1 MNLKTAHISRILVA
15 FAIAIGALVA
25 ARAGSGTNST
35 TDYLFHFSNKI
46 EKEKPDTTRY
56 PIKDR
61 YGDPYSN
68 PNKNSFDL
76 SDTAFIKRKIE
87 YDPKTKQYYVVEKIG
102 DKYYRTPTSFSM
114 EEFLRLQGR
123 EDEEN
128 YFRKRAALLG
138 NMNRRLFKP
147 KFRINEALFNRI
159 IGAGP
164 DGKVNIDIRPTGSVD
179 LIAGYNGQK
188 IMNPTLPERA
198 RKNGGLDFNM
208 NSQLNVDAKI
218 GDKIKL
224 PINYNTL
231 ANFGFE
237 NQLKLDYRGQE
248 DDIVKQFTAGNT
260 SFQTKSTLIP
270 GVQSLFG
277 LKTQLQFGKAFFTLV
292 LANQQSQRQSLGLQ
306 GGSSTQNFTVKADEY
321 DENRHFLFAQYFR
334 NNFNK
339 AMKNLPIVNSPIQI
353 MKVEVWVTNRNGT
366 TTDTR
371 DVIAF
376 MDLGETQPYRPALG
390 GGGTM
395 PYNNANGLYGMLMSN
410 PNVRNSSLAFSTLT
424 AAPFNLLPVQDFE
437 RTFARK
443 LNPSEYYFNQRI
455 GFLSL
460 NQPLQPDEVLGVA
473 IQYTYNGKPYQIGE
487 FSQDVPPDSTGTSQ
501 KVLFLKMLK
510 ATSQRTN
517 LPIWDLMM
525 KNVYSVGYGQLE
537 RQDFTLDVNYEEP
550 SLGVKRYFPLD
561 SVLPQYKGQP
571 LISLMNLDRL
581 NDRLD
586 PQPDGKFDYID
597 SFTVVSQ
604 QSRIIFP
611 VLEPFGHDL
620 DYVFP
625 NQQMRDKFLYYPLYD
640 TIKAIAQTFTN
651 LNKFKMVGK
660 SKSSGG
666 SMGGYGGM
674 GGMAGGG
681 FGNNGMPG
689 GSGGFGNN
697 TGSGEYQ
704 LGYNI
709 PRGSVRVSANG
720 QMLIENV
727 DYEINYDL
735 GTLRV
740 TNAAVLS
747 SGIPVN
753 IQYESNQ
760 AFGFQQRSF
769 MGMRFDYLANK
780 KLTLG
785 ATIQRLSE
793 RPFFTKQSYGDDPIR
808 NTIFGVDAD
817 YKSDWPRLTK
827 WLDKLP
833 FYSTKT
839 MSSISAYAEAA
850 YLKPGHPPQID
861 GLKDDNKT
869 RDKGGQ
875 VYIDDFEGT
884 RSNIDLRFP
893 LISWALA
900 SVPQGNNNASG
911 TAPLF
916 PESALNNDSSSG
928 FNRAKIAWY
937 NIEPV
942 LQEKGNPNNPLK
954 SNLAELSKPETRQ
967 VYQKEIFP
975 RRGTQ
980 FGEGLLT
987 TFDIAFY
994 PKDKGPYNFEFRNT
1008 RTNANGK
1015 LLNPQQAWG
1024 GLMRSIDQTDFET
1037 ANIEFIEFWMQDP
1050 FIKNTANPLG
1060 GQLYFNLGNVSEDIL
1075 KDGKRMYENGLPTP
1089 PNFSAPVDKNTVW
1102 GQVPSNPMQVTNAFS
1117 TNPDD
1122 RQYQDV
1128 GFDGLRDDDERTKF
1142 SPYLNKLATNFGLNS
1157 QAYIKAQADP
1167 SNDNFV
1173 PYRDPSFDQGTPAG
1187 ILNRYKSINN
1197 PSGNSPIATGNTE
1210 FINAYTQYPDG
1221 EDLNRDNT
1229 MNEVEEYFQYRVDI
1243 RPGMTP
1249 ANTQYITDMRTVSAN
1264 LADGTTRSETWYLF
1278 RIPVHDYQQKVGNIP
1293 DFKSIRFMRMFM
1305 TGFQDSIV
1313 LRFGKLEL
1321 VRNQWRKFKNKIDST
1336 GQFVS
1341 LPAPDPVSLNTLAV
1355 NIEEND
1361 QRQPIPYRIPPGIER
1376 QQLLSNNNVPIQM
1389 NEQALSV
1396 QICGLPIGESRGVFK
1411 TMSLNMVQ
1419 YKRLSMFIHAEAAQG
1434 TLLSDGDLYGVAR
1447 LGNDLSGNYYEVK
1460 VPLKITPPG
1469 TTDST
1474 KIWPLENNLDFSL
1487 QDLVELKKRRDRQGI
1502 PASTYYKEVL
1512 PNGRTLALIGNP
1524 SLGEVK
1530 GILLAV
1536 ENQKVEMA
1544 CTEVW
1549 FNELR
1554 LNDLNEQ
1561 GGWAAIG
1568 RVDLKLADLGT
1579 LTVSGTA
1586 KSFGFGAIEQ
1596 RLMERSRENIYT
1608 FDATTS
1614 IEAGKLLPKKL
1625 GIQIP
1630 VYAAIS
1636 KTISDPQYNPYKLD
1650 VKQKDVLK
1658 EAPAGKRDS
1667 IKNESQDVT
1676 TIKTLNFTNVKK
1688 VKTDGKKPKVWSVSN
1703 FDFNYSY
1710 IETTTHNPLIE
1721 EDELRRTRGSVGYNY
1736 APTVKPFT
1744 PFKKLIKSKSPWFS
1758 LIKDFNINY
1767 LPSQIA
1773 FKADLFRQFGSTRP
1787 RNVDGGPYKIP
1798 QSFSKF
1804 FTFDR
1809 YYILQWNLTQSISI
1823 DYMAINNARVD
1834 EPFGPIDTKEKKDSI
1849 RKNLLKGGRNTQ
1861 FNQDLTVRYNVPT
1874 RKIPLLDWTTL
1885 SASYN
1890 TKYNW
1895 LAASL
1900 LARELGNTL
1909 SNTQTRTLNGE
1920 LNFENLYNK
1929 WRFLRAVNS
1938 SQSGNNN
1945 RQNKQ
1950 DPNNNIP
1957 GSKDSGKSSKKK
1969 NEKGGNLSGGD
1980 KKGNDNQLNPGGVLL
1995 PGQQQM
2001 DTSKKALGKNG
2012 KVKKAKE
2019 KKVKIPKDPNYL
2031 PQVGVVPKAF
2041 FRLLTSL
2048 KRVGIQVSEDF
2059 GTTLPGYM
2067 DSTKLLGYNP
2077 RSSEPGFGFIFG
2089 YQPDTNWINRF
2100 GNKGLLSRDS
2110 LVSDMIRQR
2119 YNQRINIT
2127 AQISPFRDF
2136 NIDVNLDKTFDK
2148 QYSEL
2153 YKDTTGHSGLTRLSP
2168 YALGSFSVSYIAFQ
2182 TLFRKFNPEEVSTTF
2197 KEFENNRLV
2206 LSQRLKTINP
2216 YAAGNGTGADGYV
2229 QGYGRYAQDVVIPAF
2244 IAAYTKK
2251 DPASIQLAKNNNPN
2265 IRSNPFSGIMPK
2277 PNWTLNYSGLSRIP
2291 GLDKIFT
2298 NFTLRH
2304 GYHSTFSMNSFN
2316 TALLFA
2322 DRFHVGYPEFRDTLT
2337 GNYIPYFL
2345 VPNITIQEAFDPL
2358 IAVDMTFTNQLNTRF
2373 EFKKSRTLS
2382 LSLIDYQ
2389 LAENHST
2396 EVTFG
2401 FDWRRKG
2408 VPLIKKLP
2416 FVKGKLDNDVTF
2428 RIDYSMRDD
2437 ATANSKL
2444 DQRTSYG
2451 TAGQKVT
2458 RIAPSIDYIVNNK
2471 VSIKLYY
2478 ERNKSVPKISNSF
2491 PVTNTRAGVQVRIS
2505 LSQ

>member
-1 MNLKTAHISRILVA
+1 MNLRTAHISRILVA
-15 FAIAIGALVA
+15 FAIVLGALVA
-25 ARAGSGTNST
+25 AYAGTGNNSGLHNFIAAPIAITKT
-35 TDYLFHFSNKI
+35 I
-46 EKEKPDTTRY
+46 KPDTTRF

-68 PNKNSFDL
+68 PTKNTFDL

-123 EDEEN
+123 EDEDN
-128 YFRKRAALLG
+128 YFRKRASLLS

-147 KFRINEALFNRI
+147 KFRINEGLFNRI

-188 IMNPTLPERA
+188 ILNPTLPERA
-198 RKNGGLDFNM
+198 RNNGGFDFNM
-208 NSQLNVDAKI
+208 NSQLSVDAKI

-224 PINYNTL
+224 PINYNTV

-277 LKTQLQFGKAFFTLV
+277 LKTQLQFGKAFLTLV
-292 LANQQSQRQSLGLQ
+292 MANQQSQRQSLGLQ
-306 GGSSTQNFTVKADEY
+306 GGSSSQQFSVKADEY
-321 DENRHFLFAQYFR
+321 DENRHFLLAQYFR

-339 AMKNLPIVNSPIQI
+339 AMKNLPVVNSQVQI
-353 MKVEVWVTNRNGT
+353 MKIEVWVTNRSGA
-366 TTDTR
+366 TTDAR
-371 DVIAF
+371 DVVAF
-376 MDLGETQPYRPALG
+376 MDLGEPQPYQTSLG

-395 PYNNANGLYGMLMSN
+395 PYNNANNLYSLLLNN
-410 PNVRNSSLAFSTLT
+410 PDARNSSLVNSTLT
-424 AAPFNLLPVQDFE
+424 AAPFNLSPVQDFE
-437 RTFARK
+437 KTFARK

-501 KVLFLKMLK
+501 RALFLKMLK

-550 SLGVKRYFPLD
+550 SLGTKRYFPID
-561 SVLPQYKGQP
+561 SVLPQFNGQP

-581 NDRLD
+581 NDQLD

-620 DYVFP
+620 DYVFA
-625 NQQMRDKFLYYPLYD
+625 NQAMRNKFLYYPLYD
-640 TIKAIAQTFTN
+640 TIKAIAQTYTN

-666 SMGGYGGM
+666 MGGYAG
-674 GGMAGGG
+674 GGG
-681 FGNNGMPG
+681 FGNNSFG
-689 GSGGFGNN
+689 GGGFGNN
-697 TGSGEYQ
+697 SGSGEYQ

-720 QMLIENV
+720 QMLMENV

-740 TNAAVLS
+740 TNAAVLN

-760 AFGFQQRSF
+760 AFGFQQRNF
-769 MGMRFDYLANK
+769 MGLRFDYLANK

-785 ATIQRLSE
+785 ATIERLGE

-808 NTIFGVDAD
+808 NTIFGADVD

-839 MSSISAYAEAA
+839 MSSISAYAEGA

-861 GLKDDNKT
+861 GLKSDNKS

-900 SVPQGNNNASG
+900 SVPQGDNNING

-916 PESALNNDSSSG
+916 PESALNNDSTSG

-942 LQEKGNPNNPLK
+942 LQEKGSPNNPLK
-954 SNLAELSKPETRQ
+954 SDLAELSKPETRQ

-987 TFDIAFY
+987 TFDIAYY
-994 PKDKGPYNFEFRNT
+994 PKDKGPYNFESRNT
-1008 RTNANGK
+1008 RTNAAGK

-1060 GQLYFNLGNVSEDIL
+1060 GQLYFNLGNVSEDVL
-1075 KDGKRMYENGLPTP
+1075 RDGKRMYENGLPIP
-1089 PNFSAPVDKNTVW
+1089 PNFSAPVDSNTVW
-1102 GQVPSNPMQVTNAFS
+1102 GRVPSNPMQVTNAFS
-1117 TNPDD
+1117 SNPAD
-1122 RQYQDV
+1122 REYQDV
-1128 GFDGLRDDDERTKF
+1128 GFDGLKDDKERVKF
-1142 SPYLNKLATNFGLNS
+1142 QPYLNRLATNFGLNS
-1157 QAYIKAQADP
+1157 EAYIKAETDP
-1167 SNDNFV
+1167 SNDNFT
-1173 PYRDPSFDQGTPAG
+1173 PYRDASFDQGTPAG
-1187 ILNRYKSINN
+1187 ILARYKNINN
-1197 PSGNSPIATGNTE
+1197 PSGNSPVATGNSQ

-1229 MNEVEEYFQYRVDI
+1229 MNEVEEYFQYRVNI

-1249 ANTQYITDMRTVSAN
+1249 ANTQYITDMRNVSAN

-1278 RIPVHDYQQKVGNIP
+1278 RIPIHDYQLKVGNIP

-1313 LRFGKLEL
+1313 LRFGKMEL
-1321 VRNQWRKFKNKIDST
+1321 VRNQWRKFKNKIDSS
-1336 GQFVS
+1336 GQFAS
-1341 LPAPDPVSLNTLAV
+1341 LPDPDPVSLNTLAV

-1376 QQLLSNNNVPIQM
+1376 QQLLSNNNVPIEM
-1389 NEQALSV
+1389 NEQSLSV
-1396 QICGLPIGESRGVFK
+1396 QICGLPRGESRGVFK
-1411 TMSLNMVQ
+1411 TMNLDMVQ
-1419 YKRLSMFIHAEAAQG
+1419 YKKLSMFIHAEGAQG
-1434 TLLSDGDLYGVAR
+1434 TIIADDDLSAVVR
-1447 LGNDLSGNYYEVK
+1447 IGNDLSGNYYEVK
-1460 VPLKITPPG
+1460 IPLKITPPG
-1469 TTDST
+1469 TTDSA
-1474 KIWPLENNLDFSL
+1474 KIWPVANYLDFGL
-1487 QDLVELKKRRDRQGI
+1487 QELIELKKRRDRLGI
-1502 PASTYYKEVL
+1502 QASLYYKEVQ
-1512 PNGRTLALIGNP
+1512 PDGRTLALIGNP

-1536 ENQKVEMA
+1536 ENTNAESA

-1554 LNDLNEQ
+1554 LNDLNEE

-1568 RVDLKLADLGT
+1568 RVDVKLADLGT
-1579 LTVSGTA
+1579 LSVTGTA

-1608 FDATTS
+1608 FDASTS

-1630 VYAAIS
+1630 VYAAYS
-1636 KTISDPQYNPYKLD
+1636 TTISDPQYNPYKLD

-1658 EAPAGKRDS
+1658 EAPSNKRDS

-1688 VKTDGKKPKVWSVSN
+1688 LKTDGKKPKVWSVSN
-1703 FDFNYSY
+1703 FDFSYSY
-1710 IETTTHNPLIE
+1710 IETSTHNPLIE
-1721 EDELRRTRGSVGYNY
+1721 QDQLRRTRGSIGYTY
-1736 APTVKPFT
+1736 APTAKPFE

-1767 LPSQIA
+1767 VPSQIA
-1773 FKADLFRQFGSTRP
+1773 FKADLLRQFGATRP
-1787 RNVDGGPYKIP
+1787 RNVGGGPFKIP
-1798 QSFSKF
+1798 ETFNKF

-1823 DYMAINNARVD
+1823 DYMATNFARVD
-1834 EPFGPIDTKEKKDSI
+1834 EPFGRIDTKEKKDSI
-1849 RKNLLKGGRNTQ
+1849 RKNLYKGGRNTQ
-1861 FNQDLTVRYNVPT
+1861 FNQDVTVRYNVPT

-1900 LARELGNTL
+1900 LAKELGNTL
-1909 SNTQTRTLNGE
+1909 ANTQTRTLNGE

-1938 SQSGNNN
+1938 SQPKNNN
-1945 RQNKQ
+1945 QKTQ
-1950 DPNNNIP
+1950 GDNNNIP
-1957 GSKDSGKSSKKK
+1957 GTKGTGKKSKNKKETGLENGKGK
-1969 NEKGGNLSGGD
+1969 
-1980 KKGNDNQLNPGGVLL
+1980 NDNNNQVTPGILL
-1995 PGQQQM
+1995 PGQQQL
-2001 DTSKKALGKNG
+2001 DTGKNASG
-2012 KVKKAKE
+2012 KKGKIKKPKE
-2019 KKVKIPKDPNYL
+2019 KKEKVKKDPNYL
-2031 PQVGVVPKAF
+2031 PHISAVPKAF
-2041 FRLLTSL
+2041 FQLLTSL
-2048 KRVGIQVSEDF
+2048 KRVGIQVTEDF

-2067 DSTKLLGYNP
+2067 DSTKILGYNP
-2077 RSSEPGFGFIFG
+2077 RSSQPGFGFIFG
-2089 YQPDTNWINRF
+2089 YQPDTSWINRF
-2100 GNKGLLSRDS
+2100 GSKGLLSRDS
-2110 LVSDMIRQR
+2110 LVSEMIRQR

-2136 NIDVNLDKTFDK
+2136 NIDVNLDKSFDK

-2168 YALGSFSVSYIAFQ
+2168 YALGSFNVSYIAFQ

-2197 KEFENNRLV
+2197 KEFEANRLI
-2206 LSQRLKTINP
+2206 LSQRLKALNP
-2216 YAAGNGTGADGYV
+2216 YASGNTTGADGYV
-2229 QGYGRYAQDVVIPAF
+2229 EGYGRYAQDVVIPAF

-2251 DPASIQLAKNNNPN
+2251 DPNSIQLSKNNNPN

-2277 PNWTLNYSGLSRIP
+2277 PNWTLNYTGLSRIA

-2298 NFTLRH
+2298 NFSLRH

-2316 TALLFA
+2316 TALLFT
-2322 DRFHVGYPEFRDTLT
+2322 DKFHVGYPEFRDTLT

-2358 IAVDMTFTNQLNTRF
+2358 IAVEMTFTNQLNTRF
-2373 EFKKSRTLS
+2373 EYKKSRTLS

-2389 LAENHST
+2389 LAENNST
-2396 EVTFG
+2396 EITFG

-2451 TAGQKVT
+2451 TAGQRVT

-2471 VSIKLYY
+2471 VSVKLYF
-2478 ERNKSVPKISNSF
+2478 EQNRSVPKISNSF
-2491 PVTNTRAGVQVRIS
+2491 PVTNTRGGVQVRIS